1 MTNQKKGAQIG
12 VFHILKSVVD
22 AKVSGL
28 QDRVSAGKRAQTEY
42 PILVDNIKALRQYV
56 MNSRTFDPSEYY
68 EAAADL
74 DDKEMQLDGIQKRI
88 DNGRTAERELTHVA
102 SFNQTYG
109 AVCKKHNNASR
120 IHELRAVA
128 DELEECMSHLEDK
141 IWACQINMDNTSRAP
156 YVVAQAHADAAK
168 YHEEYNELENR
179 MSKIKEQINQ
189 LTK

>member
-22 AKVSGL
+22 AKVPVL

-74 DDKEMQLDGIQKRI
+74 DDKEMQLDGIQNRI
-88 DNGRTAERELTHVA
+88 VRGQHAEQDLKIVQQ
-102 SFNQTYG
+102 FNSNYNS
-109 AVCKKHNNASR
+109 ACKIHKNASR
-120 IHELRAVA
+120 IRALQELF
-128 DELEECMSHLEDK
+128 DELCEQQYCLDEK
-141 IWACQINMDNTSRAP
+141 VAACEVNMDSASRLP
-156 YVVAQAHADAAK
+156 EFIEQAHADAAK
-168 YHEEYNELENR
+168 YREEYNELEKR

>member
-1 MTNQKKGAQIG
+1 MTDQKKVAPIG

-22 AKVSGL
+22 AKVPKL

-56 MNSRTFDPSEYY
+56 MNSRTFDPSEYR

-88 DNGRTAERELTHVA
+88 DNGRTAERELAHVA

-109 AVCKKHNNASR
+109 AVCKKHNNVSR

-128 DELEECMSHLEDK
+128 DELEERMSHLEDK
-141 IWACQINMDNTSRAP
+141 IWACQINMDNTSRVP
-156 YVVAQAHADAAK
+156 YVVAQSHSDADDYVAQ
-168 YHEEYNELENR
+168 YQEVEERLLKV
-179 MSKIKEQINQ
+179 MEQIRQ
-189 LTK
+189 LEK

>member
-1 MTNQKKGAQIG
+1 MTDQKKVAPIG

-22 AKVSGL
+22 AKVPKL

-56 MNSRTFDPSEYY
+56 MNSRTFDPSEYR

-88 DNGRTAERELTHVA
+88 DNGRTAERELAHVA

-128 DELEECMSHLEDK
+128 DELEERMSHLEDK
-141 IWACQINMDNTSRAP
+141 IWACQINMDNTSRVP
-156 YVVAQAHADAAK
+156 YVVAQSHSDADDYVAQ
-168 YHEEYNELENR
+168 YQEVEERLLKV
-179 MSKIKEQINQ
+179 MEQIRQ
-189 LTK
+189 LEK

>member
-22 AKVSGL
+22 AKVPVL

-88 DNGRTAERELTHVA
+88 DNGRTAERELAHVA
-102 SFNQTYG
+102 SFNQTYD

-128 DELEECMSHLEDK
+128 DELEERMSHLEDK

-156 YVVAQAHADAAK
+156 YVVAQAHSDADDYVAQ
-168 YHEEYNELENR
+168 YQEVEERLLKV
-179 MSKIKEQINQ
+179 MGQIKQ
-189 LTK
+189 LKK

>member
-22 AKVSGL
+22 AKVPKL

-56 MNSRTFDPSEYY
+56 MNSRTFDPSEYR

-74 DDKEMQLDGIQKRI
+74 DDKEMQLGGIQKRI
-88 DNGRTAERELTHVA
+88 DNGRAAERELAHVA

-128 DELEECMSHLEDK
+128 DELEERMSRLEDK
-141 IWACQINMDNTSRAP
+141 IWACQINMDNASRAP
-156 YVVAQAHADAAK
+156 YVVAQAHSDADDYVAQ
-168 YHEEYNELENR
+168 YQEVEERLLKV
-179 MSKIKEQINQ
+179 MEQIRQ
-189 LTK
+189 LEK